1 VCILEERW
9 KCDSILGKAG
19 LRLYERF
26 AYFLGALEDER

>member
-1 VCILEERW
+1 VCILEERG

-26 AYFLGALEDER
+26 AYVLGSLEYES